1 MGVHEAEEWSIGSW
15 FERNFTND
23 TGISDEAIWFGLV
36 LMTVTIA
43 VWIFIATRFRNP
55 KLIAALALP
64 IVAFVALGN
73 ALQHI
78 VWTVLFSEYAP
89 GSFTS
94 VMLVIPA
101 VALVIYRM
109 HACAKWLS
117 AVSAL
122 AATVSVY
129 GAWQTFES
137 GSLLLPEQLL
147 LHNWVIDLTARIGI
161 S

>member
-1 MGVHEAEEWSIGSW
+1 MGVHEAEEWSIGPW
-15 FERNFTND
+15 FERNFTNN

-55 KLIAALALP
+55 KLVAVVALP

-89 GSFTS
+89 GSISS
-94 VMLVIPA
+94 VVLVVPA

-109 HACAKWLS
+109 HACANWLS
-117 AVSAL
+117 VVSAL

-137 GSLLLPEQLL
+137 GNLLLPEQLL
-147 LHNWVIDLTARIGI
+147 LHNWIIDLTARIGM